1 MAALTKDEILGV
13 SDIQVKLIQ
22 VPQWSDGDKP
32 AEVYIR
38 TITGAERDKLEDLA
52 FKKQFDNYRA
62 RCASCFL
69 SDGEG
74 SPLFTPTDVPKLAK
88 KNAEA
93 LDLITDAGIAFNH
106 MRQED
111 VDRAEG
117 NSASGQS

>member
-1 MAALTKDEILGV
+1 MPALTKEEILGL
-13 SDIQVKLIQ
+13 SDIQVKLIE
-22 VPQWSDGDKP
+22 VPPWSDNGTP

-52 FKKQFDNYRA
+52 YKKQFENYRA
-62 RCASCFL
+62 RCVSCFL

-74 SPLFTPTDVPKLAK
+74 KPLFAATDVPKLAK

-93 LDLITDAGIAFNH
+93 LDVITDAGIAFNH

-111 VDRAEG
+111 VDSAEG
-117 NSASGQS
+117 N